1 MTVEK
6 LRTTDDGRFP
16 DDFIVEEALRLLGT
30 TTPRQKATEL
40 LAANPTWS
48 AFNLYCALDKLEN

>member
-1 MTVEK
+1 MRTDE
-6 LRTTDDGRFP
+6 LRSVDDGRFP

-40 LAANPTWS
+40 LAANPAWS
-48 AFNLYCALDKLEN
+48 SFDLYCALDKLSK

>member
-1 MTVEK
+1 M
-6 LRTTDDGRFP
+6 TTDELRSMDYGRLP

-30 TTPRQKATEL
+30 TTTRQKATEL

-48 AFNLYCALDKLEN
+48 SFDLYCALDKLHK